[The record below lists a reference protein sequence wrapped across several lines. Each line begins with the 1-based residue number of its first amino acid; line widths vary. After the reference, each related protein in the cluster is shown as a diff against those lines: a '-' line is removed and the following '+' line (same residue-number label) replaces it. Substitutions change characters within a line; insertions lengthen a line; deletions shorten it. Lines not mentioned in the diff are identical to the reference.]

1 MRIVKN
7 AVVRKNEI
15 LDMAE
20 KLFCAD
26 GYDNTSTN
34 DILAELSIAR
44 GTLYYHFKSK
54 KRGTDLV
61 NYFCVNFR
69 VSLPKNAFNW

>member
-7 AVVRKNEI
+7 SVVRKNEI
-15 LDMAE
+15 LDVAE

-34 DILAELSIAR
+34 DILSELSIAR
-44 GTLYYHFKSK
+44 GTLYYYLAMSCNKVVNNFDVCQ
-54 KRGTDLV
+54 KRTML
-61 NYFCVNFR
+61 
-69 VSLPKNAFNW
+69 

>member
-7 AVVRKNEI
+7 AILWKNEI

-34 DILAELSIAR
+34 DILAELNIAR
-44 GTLYYHFKSK
+44 GTLYYYLAMS
-54 KRGTDLV
+54 
-61 NYFCVNFR
+61 
-69 VSLPKNAFNW
+69 

>member
-7 AVVRKNEI
+7 AVVLKNEI
-15 LDMAE
+15 LDVAE

-26 GYDNTSTN
+26 GYDNMSTN

-44 GTLYYHFKSK
+44 GTLYYYLAMS
-54 KRGTDLV
+54 
-61 NYFCVNFR
+61 
-69 VSLPKNAFNW
+69 

>member
-7 AVVRKNEI
+7 AVVQKNEI
-15 LDMAE
+15 LDVAE

-44 GTLYYHFKSK
+44 GTLYYYLAMS
-54 KRGTDLV
+54 
-61 NYFCVNFR
+61 
-69 VSLPKNAFNW
+69 

>member
-1 MRIVKN
+1 MSVHGGFMRIVKN

-15 LDMAE
+15 LDVAE

-44 GTLYYHFKSK
+44 GTLDDYLAMS
-54 KRGTDLV
+54 
-61 NYFCVNFR
+61 
-69 VSLPKNAFNW
+69 

>member
-7 AVVRKNEI
+7 SVVRKNEI
-15 LDMAE
+15 LDVAE

-26 GYDNTSTN
+26 DYDNTNTN

-44 GTLYYHFKSK
+44 GTLYYYFKSK
-54 KRGTDLV
+54 KRGTDL
-61 NYFCVNFR
+61 N
-69 VSLPKNAFNW
+69 

>member
-7 AVVRKNEI
+7 AVVQKNEI
-15 LDMAE
+15 LDVAE

-26 GYDNTSTN
+26 GYDNMCTN

-44 GTLYYHFKSK
+44 GTLYYYLAMS
-54 KRGTDLV
+54 
-61 NYFCVNFR
+61 
-69 VSLPKNAFNW
+69 